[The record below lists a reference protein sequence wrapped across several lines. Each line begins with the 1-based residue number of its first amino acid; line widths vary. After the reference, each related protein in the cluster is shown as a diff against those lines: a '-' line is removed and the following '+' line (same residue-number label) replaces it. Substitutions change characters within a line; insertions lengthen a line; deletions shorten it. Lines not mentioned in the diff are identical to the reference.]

1 MDCPKRVEFASEL
14 IGNIFFKIKVEDDLE
29 EASRFLV
36 LIYKTLSSADE
47 KFPIGSFLQL
57 LYERATNKKMKV
69 FVMSLLSHL

>member
-14 IGNIFFKIKVEDDLE
+14 IGNIFFEDDLE

-57 LYERATNKKMKV
+57 LYERATNKKMKL